1 MLPGPLRHRFLN
13 KYGGALAEPHLL
25 IKYAVRYKGAGESV
39 GLRAYPLAAAS
50 AAEVFEAEPVDLD
63 EAAVSE
69 DEPAGVRYGEVP
81 EWLSEAGA
89 RGLER
94 AIKERLPSKLA
105 IKRFLDPITKTA
117 SEAGESREDLG
128 KRIETGGGGAT
139 AERLRDQ
146 LEKKKRDLAVREQEL
161 SGRKTEK
168 WTAVGAAIL
177 SNIGLLTG
185 RKRSISGATTV
196 LSKNRMENTA
206 EARVEGLRAEI
217 SELEAKLAA
226 VASVDPD
233 RLEEEE
239 VVPART
245 DVKVLRYDV
254 VWIY

>member
-1 MLPGPLRHRFLN
+1 
-13 KYGGALAEPHLL
+13 
-25 IKYAVRYKGAGESV
+25 
-39 GLRAYPLAAAS
+39 
-50 AAEVFEAEPVDLD
+50 
-63 EAAVSE
+63 
-69 DEPAGVRYGEVP
+69 
-81 EWLSEAGA
+81 LSEAGA